1 MILLI
6 MQYTLFSKEIFFNSK
21 IIMLKDEFYSGAKK
35 KPTTDRNEKLRIVH
49 CSPTL
54 VVLVFTFK
62 ILGQ

>member
-35 KPTTDRNEKLRIVH
+35 KQPLIGTKNY
-49 CSPTL
+49 
-54 VVLVFTFK
+54 VLYTGA
-62 ILGQ
+62 LLWWC